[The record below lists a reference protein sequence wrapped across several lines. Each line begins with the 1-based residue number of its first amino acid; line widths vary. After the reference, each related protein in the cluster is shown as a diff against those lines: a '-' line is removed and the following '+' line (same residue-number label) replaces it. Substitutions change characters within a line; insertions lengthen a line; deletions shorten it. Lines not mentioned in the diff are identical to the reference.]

1 MSRLIAI
8 AIVGIA
14 ALQIPSSA
22 AADLPPDVLVQS
34 SRLKITRAEFDAEL
48 ANVPPGLRTEFAAS
62 NERVSKL
69 MNSLLETKSLAGEAR
84 TNGLDKD
91 PEVQARIAAQIDR
104 VLAIARSEQIE
115 RDAEAAFDRRRDDF
129 VGRAREIYLVDR
141 AKYTTPEQVRVTH
154 ILIRTD
160 KHTKEEALKIASEVR
175 ARVVADG
182 ADFAALARQYSEDP
196 SAKIERR
203 QPGLARRRGR
213 STARS
218 GRVPFALQKQGD
230 ISEPVL
236 TSFGYHIIR
245 LDGKKAAELQPFDVV
260 KEQALAEVKRD
271 YVKAAKN
278 AVLDQIFKDPTLQ
291 MNQPAL
297 DSLITTMD
305 AEVFRKAGA
314 AAAK

>member
-1 MSRLIAI
+1 MSRLVAL

-62 NERVSKL
+62 GERVSKV
-69 MNSLLETKSLAGEAR
+69 MNTLLETKSLAIEAR
-84 TNGLDKD
+84 ANGLDKD
-91 PEVQARIAAQIDR
+91 PEVQARIASQIDR
-104 VLAIARSEQIE
+104 VLAVARSEQIE

-129 VGRAREIYLVDR
+129 VGRAREIYLLDR
-141 AKYTTPEQVRVTH
+141 AKYTTPEQVRVAH

-182 ADFAALARQYSEDP
+182 ADFAALARQYSEDA
-196 SAKIERR
+196 S
-203 QPGLARRRGR
+203 
-213 STARS
+213 ARS
-218 GRVPFALQKQGD
+218 NGGALGWLVARQVDRAFWTGAVALQKQGD

-236 TSFGYHIIR
+236 TTFCYHIIR
-245 LDGKKAAELQPFDVV
+245 LDGKKASELQPFDVV

-271 YVKAAKN
+271 YVKAAKT
-278 AVLDQIFKDPTLQ
+278 AVLDQIFKDSTLQ